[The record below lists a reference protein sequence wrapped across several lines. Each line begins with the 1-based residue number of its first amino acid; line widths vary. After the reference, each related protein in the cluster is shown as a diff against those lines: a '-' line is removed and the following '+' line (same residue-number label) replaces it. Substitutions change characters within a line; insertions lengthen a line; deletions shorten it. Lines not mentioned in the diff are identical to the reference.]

1 MNIVKLN
8 RRQLL
13 ASTAA
18 IAAAAAMPRG
28 AFAQSGSMVA
38 SVFGGDYADILR
50 EAVDLGIMEPMGVE
64 VIQDVISGEARQ
76 TKLRTELNSRRS
88 SMDVAVLADLDMFPI
103 AELGAFAPITEAE
116 VPRLA
121 AVIPALRKDYAVPQ
135 IYSYIAI
142 LYNPAMVET
151 PPTSY
156 ADLWDPKYKGK
167 VGVSDILHM
176 ATSAV
181 AAIVGGGSVS
191 DFEPGQE
198 KLLELRDQQEVR
210 IYPSNETIAAALQ
223 SGEIWIT
230 VNYVARA
237 YSWKNAGVPIEHAVA
252 SEGAIPI
259 AFEMAVPK
267 NARNPEAGFA
277 YLDAALSPA
286 AQSAFTTKM
295 GYLPTV
301 TDAELDPAIAA
312 QLTLSEEDQS
322 RLLQL
327 DYTYL
332 MENNTA
338 ILDFWTREFKA

>member
-1 MNIVKLN
+1 MNSFKLN
-8 RRQLL
+8 RRTLL

-18 IAAAAAMPRG
+18 LAAASAMPR

-50 EAVDLGIMEPMGVE
+50 EAVDLGIMAPEGIE
-64 VIQDVISGEARQ
+64 VVQDVITGEARQ

-88 SMDVAVLADLDMFPI
+88 SMDVAVLADLDMFPM
-103 AELGAFAPITEAE
+103 AELGAFAPITEE
-116 VPRLA
+116 NVPRLA

-142 LYNPAMVET
+142 LYNPAMVDT

-181 AAIVGGGSVS
+181 AAIAGGGSAS
-191 DFEPGQE
+191 DFEPGRA
-198 KLLELRDQQEVR
+198 KLLELRDQQDVR

-237 YSWKNAGVPIEHAVA
+237 YSWKNAGVPIEFAVA
-252 SEGAIPI
+252 TEGAIPI

-267 NARNPEAGFA
+267 NARNPEQAFA
-277 YLDAALSPA
+277 YLNAALTPA
-286 AQSAFTTKM
+286 AQSAFTTRM

-312 QLTLSEEDQS
+312 QLSLSPEDQD

-327 DYTYL
+327 DYNYL

-338 ILDFWTREFKA
+338 ILDFWNKEFKA